1 MKKLSVILVVLICLI
16 SLSSCKTEKKE
27 ETTDLFL
34 KTWEGKREDSRYELS
49 LVKSE
54 NRHIIAELLENNVQ
68 KYKYIC
74 VIDTVTKDTL
84 ILKYEKI
91 VLTFKL
97 SDNEM
102 IYTKSIDG
110 TEGIEGT
117 SKPIQFYK

>member
-1 MKKLSVILVVLICLI
+1 M
-16 SLSSCKTEKKE
+16 
-27 ETTDLFL
+27 FL
-34 KTWEGKREDSRYELS
+34 KTWEGKGEDSRYELS
-49 LVKSE
+49 LAKSE